1 MRLLSIPKFH
11 KQQPQSAAQGP
22 SDTRVDAHQPPGNR
36 APDPGSPLARR
47 PPSRK
52 TSQKPSVKSEKNLLQ
67 TLCFTSG
74 ASTSRKNSLTPG
86 GRLSPDASPTAG
98 VSASRPT
105 SEMPAEAPATQA
117 TLGQAPVRAAH
128 VPRRGKTLAQLFKET
143 KEMHEAEAPLGV
155 FSDAMNK
162 PASSV
167 QAHLLNVGGTSTHSE
182 IEELEEPGK
191 NAAAPEGR
199 VAIEEKINEGLSEA
213 EQDDIDKPDNELSI
227 PWAHDANPK
236 NLFWQ
241 KIDESHKQDIFH
253 LFSDNNDIEGIAL
266 YEKIQG
272 MEHDENSGAS
282 ETVSQ
287 DPEKHN
293 VDVSPERKDF
303 LKKIEFMEEMER
315 HLLQRYQ
322 AHDLRKLRNAPEPS
336 ASLKALMSRFQEASR
351 LAASGSESPQG
362 LPISAPP
369 TLDYFR
375 DASTRASPDLEH
387 FEFANGSRSATS
399 DPFQENTR
407 ARYEEAVEI
416 EVNKQR
422 VARQAK
428 SLDKPSPKG
437 FLHWLRG

>member
-213 EQDDIDKPDNELSI
+213 EQDDIDKPDNEL
-227 PWAHDANPK
+227 
-236 NLFWQ
+236 
-241 KIDESHKQDIFH
+241 
-253 LFSDNNDIEGIAL
+253 
-266 YEKIQG
+266 
-272 MEHDENSGAS
+272 
-282 ETVSQ
+282 
-287 DPEKHN
+287 
-293 VDVSPERKDF
+293 
-303 LKKIEFMEEMER
+303 
-315 HLLQRYQ
+315 
-322 AHDLRKLRNAPEPS
+322 
-336 ASLKALMSRFQEASR
+336 
-351 LAASGSESPQG
+351 
-362 LPISAPP
+362 
-369 TLDYFR
+369 
-375 DASTRASPDLEH
+375 PD
-387 FEFANGSRSATS
+387 
-399 DPFQENTR
+399 
-407 ARYEEAVEI
+407 
-416 EVNKQR
+416 
-422 VARQAK
+422 
-428 SLDKPSPKG
+428 
-437 FLHWLRG
+437 